1 MASVSQTRAAQAR
14 RNQSRHGPPKV
25 GGRSNKTMGG
35 SNVFTD
41 IVVYSMLVAGIFVMT
56 SNANGTNLI
65 KAGTSGYAGIVQAA
79 TGQTVSA

>member
-1 MASVSQTRAAQAR
+1 
-14 RNQSRHGPPKV
+14 
-25 GGRSNKTMGG
+25 MGG